1 MLIAFLRYSLEKQP
15 ENLEF
20 QSIFAS
26 KRTSVATGNKTLAPI
41 FKKKKKNDAK
51 FAQFITD
58 ASVFLVSLIHFALQ
72 KNALKMVFCLPLKE
86 PLVATFSKKCRVTS
100 RKHVTQSGLIIPN
113 LSGDLKFFLWH
124 FFVFALAKYLQ
135 NTKFSEFFK

>member
-26 KRTSVATGNKTLAPI
+26 KRTSVATCNKTLAPI
-41 FKKKKKNDAK
+41 FKKKKKKKNDAK

-72 KNALKMVFCLPLKE
+72 KNALKMVFLF
-86 PLVATFSKKCRVTS
+86 TSKRTS
-100 RKHVTQSGLIIPN
+100 CGYIQQKVYS
-113 LSGDLKFFLWH
+113 H
-124 FFVFALAKYLQ
+124 FQKTC
-135 NTKFSEFFK
+135 N

>member
-1 MLIAFLRYSLEKQP
+1 MLLAFLRYSLEKQP

-41 FKKKKKNDAK
+41 FKKKKNDAK

-72 KNALKMVFCLPLKE
+72 KNALKMVFLF
-86 PLVATFSKKCRVTS
+86 TSKRTS
-100 RKHVTQSGLIIPN
+100 CGYIQQKVYS
-113 LSGDLKFFLWH
+113 H
-124 FFVFALAKYLQ
+124 FQKTC
-135 NTKFSEFFK
+135 N

>member
-1 MLIAFLRYSLEKQP
+1 MLIAFPRYSLEKQP

-41 FKKKKKNDAK
+41 FKKKNDAK

-58 ASVFLVSLIHFALQ
+58 ASVFLVSLIHFAL
-72 KNALKMVFCLPLKE
+72 
-86 PLVATFSKKCRVTS
+86 
-100 RKHVTQSGLIIPN
+100 
-113 LSGDLKFFLWH
+113 
-124 FFVFALAKYLQ
+124 
-135 NTKFSEFFK
+135 